1 MLKCAKLVT
10 CPIDGTART
19 FTFYF
24 IPDNDKPFAIPCYCA
39 SDKTDTLE
47 CLRCWRRVRDSV
59 FKAQK

>member
-1 MLKCAKLVT
+1 MLKCAKIVT

-24 IPDNDKPFAIPCYCA
+24 IPGDKPFAMPCYCT

-47 CLRCWRRVRDSV
+47 CLRCWRRVRASV
-59 FKAQK
+59 IMAQK